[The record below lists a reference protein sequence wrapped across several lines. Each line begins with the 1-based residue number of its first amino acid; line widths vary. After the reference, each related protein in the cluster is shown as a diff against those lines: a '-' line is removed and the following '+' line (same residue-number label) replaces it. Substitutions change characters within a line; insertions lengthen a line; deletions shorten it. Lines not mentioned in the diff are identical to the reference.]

1 MRLSGHNVI
10 YKHAVRRVTR
20 PRTGHVASLCGF
32 HSTSNIN
39 SKSLADFRTIYERR
53 DVNPNAKEIAILGGG
68 ITGLAAAWNLST
80 RTDAKITIY
89 EKSDRLGGWVDS
101 EVLDVNGGRILFE
114 WGPRTLR
121 PALGYGP
128 GMATVDML
136 AELNIADEILP
147 ISKSSPAATNRYIYY
162 PDHLVVMPGPVKS
175 FWDIFRRLGALWT
188 EPIFQGI
195 LSHVRSEPF
204 VKIRDPKIQDES
216 VGDFLTRR
224 FGSDVTDNLAS
235 AFFHGI
241 YAGDIYQLSARTLLP
256 LFWYLETR
264 HTDKEL
270 GILWQLLIETS
281 SFFKKATFV
290 PGRSI
295 GAKDLR
301 ADIMSSPLND
311 AAMQIA
317 ILLQRSSVYTFKGG
331 LGEITSSIEKALAEN
346 PNVTIQKSSPVNGV
360 TFDKST
366 KQITVNGNNTD
377 LKYDYVVSSLGPNT
391 MLNFLGATKQH
402 DSRKGSPPAD
412 VQQACHHSSSSAS
425 VMVVNL
431 YYSNPSLIPASVRG
445 FGYLIPRS
453 VPFDSNPER
462 ALGVIFSSE
471 TSTPQGSSKESE
483 KAQQRLIRRMESPGG
498 NDAVAKKRATRE
510 MFIHERETGE
520 GQDTAPGTKLTVMM
534 GGHWWKGW
542 QPEDLPS
549 EDEAIE
555 MAKALLKRHL
565 GIDEAPEVA
574 KARLNRDCI
583 PQYPVGY
590 REDMATIHRSLISE
604 YQGRFKV
611 AGPWWQGAVGFNDC
625 IRKAREVAWAIQHG
639 KDEMTGLEEY
649 DRDEVWFLQNRDTG
663 KLRLDRW
670 YDE

>member
-20 PRTGHVASLCGF
+20 PRTGHVSSLRCV
-32 HSTSNIN
+32 HSTSSIS
-39 SKSLADFRTIYERR
+39 SKTLADFRTIYDRS

-68 ITGLAAAWNLST
+68 ITGLATAWNLST

-101 EVLDVNGGRILFE
+101 EVLEVDGGKILFE

-128 GMATVDML
+128 GMATVDLL

-147 ISKSSPAATNRYIYY
+147 ISKTSPAARNRYIYY
-162 PDHLVVMPGPVKS
+162 PDHLVVMPGPVRS
-175 FWDIFRRLGALWT
+175 VWEIFRRIGALWT

-204 VKIRDPKIQDES
+204 VKIRDSRMQDES

-224 FGSDVTDNLAS
+224 FGKNVTDNLAS

-281 SFFKKATFV
+281 SFFKKASFI
-290 PGRSI
+290 PGRPV

-301 ADIMSSPLND
+301 SDIMSSPLKD
-311 AAMQIA
+311 AVLDIS
-317 ILLQRSSVYTFKGG
+317 ILLHRSSVYTFKRG
-331 LGEITSSIEKALAEN
+331 LGEITSSIEKALVEN
-346 PNVTIQKSSPVNGV
+346 PNVTIQKSSAVEEI
-360 TFDKST
+360 TFDKNT
-366 KQITVNGNNTD
+366 KQITVNSKNTTS
-377 LKYDYVVSSLGPNT
+377 KYDYVVSSLGPGT
-391 MLNFLGATKQH
+391 MLKFLDATEQH
-402 DSRKGSPPAD
+402 KSRKGSPPSG
-412 VQQACHHSSSSAS
+412 VRQACDHSNTSAS

-431 YYSNPSLIPASVRG
+431 YYSNPNLIPASVRG

-453 VPFDSNPER
+453 VPYESNPER

-471 TSTPQGSSKESE
+471 TSTPQGPSNESVKARQMLSQRMASST
-483 KAQQRLIRRMESPGG
+483 G
-498 NDAVAKKRATRE
+498 NDNLAAKRARCENFIQERE
-510 MFIHERETGE
+510 MGE

-534 GGHWWKGW
+534 GGHWWKDW
-542 QPEDLPS
+542 KPEDLPS
-549 EDEAIE
+549 EDEAIK
-555 MAKALLKRHL
+555 MSKALLKRQL
-565 GIDEAPEVA
+565 GIEEAPEVA

-590 REDMATIHRSLISE
+590 RDDMATIHKSLMSE
-604 YQGRFKV
+604 YEGRFKV

-639 KDEMTGLEEY
+639 KDEFTGLEEY
-649 DRDEVWFLQNRDTG
+649 DRDEVWYLQSRDTG
-663 KLRLDRW
+663 KIRRDRW